1 MRKRAMDSKKVL
13 DKRVEIG
20 YNELIK
26 NGEWFLALDQFLLEV
41 KMESYNDTIGII
53 GLVIIICLIM
63 FNGEILVSLMG
74 DLLNMLFAF
83 ADSLAVAG

>member
-1 MRKRAMDSKKVL
+1 MDSKKVL

>member
-1 MRKRAMDSKKVL
+1 MSSKKVL

-20 YNELIK
+20 YNEPIK

-41 KMESYNDTIGII
+41 MMESYNDTIGII

-83 ADSLAVAG
+83 ADSLTVAG

>member
-1 MRKRAMDSKKVL
+1 MSSKKVL
-13 DKRVEIG
+13 DRRVEIG

-41 KMESYNDTIGII
+41 MMESYNDTIGII

-83 ADSLAVAG
+83 ADSLTVAG